1 MPFLVIRA
9 DQQTTLNSEEVHIM
23 RYIAL
28 AQAWQDHG
36 GKVNFLSHFESEILQ
51 QRIRSGT
58 QAAGAGGFF
67 SYGLIFSLRAL
78 CL

>member
-1 MPFLVIRA
+1 
-9 DQQTTLNSEEVHIM
+9 M

-36 GKVNFLSHFESEILQ
+36 GKVNFLSHCENEILQ

-58 QAAGAGGFF
+58 QAAGAAWC
-67 SYGLIFSLRAL
+67 FSLPVPSTGREKKEIL
-78 CL
+78 SNL